1 MYLVECCQI
10 LHNVVRKF
18 NKCRASDRNANLF
31 APGTNGYKDL
41 AATEN
46 LYISR
51 KAQVQFP
58 MANSSKIQT
67 ERKPV
72 QKSFLKKLSR
82 YWEIYLLFLP
92 VAAWFI
98 IFCYVPMGGLIIAFK
113 DFSPLRGIWESPWV
127 GLANFEKMFSMPS
140 FLVAIKNTLIISL
153 LNLLI
158 VFPVPILFAILLNE
172 LPWQRFKKAV
182 QTVSYLPHFISWS
195 VVASL
200 VYMLLAPN
208 TGVINH
214 LIELCGGTSQNFLGI
229 SKYFRTILISSSIW
243 GEMGWSAIVYIA
255 AISGVDEQLYE
266 AAYVDGASRWKRI
279 WHITLPGIRST
290 VAVLL
295 ILQVGNI
302 LSSNFGQIFA
312 MANDTVMDVAETID
326 YYVYRVGLKSANN
339 FSVATAAGMIKSF
352 VGLIL
357 VVVTNKVSKKITDGE
372 GIW

>member
-1 MYLVECCQI
+1 
-10 LHNVVRKF
+10 
-18 NKCRASDRNANLF
+18 
-31 APGTNGYKDL
+31 
-41 AATEN
+41 
-46 LYISR
+46 
-51 KAQVQFP
+51 
-58 MANSSKIQT
+58 MAKLSKLQA
-67 ERKPV
+67 EGSLPKR
-72 QKSFLKKLSR
+72 SLRKKLSR
-82 YWEIYLLFLP
+82 YWEIYLLFVP
-92 VAAWFI
+92 VLIWFL

-113 DFSPLRGIWESPWV
+113 DFSPLRGILGSPWV
-127 GLANFEKMFSMPS
+127 GLSNFEKMFSMPS
-140 FLVAIKNTLIISL
+140 FLVAVKNTLIISL
-153 LNLLI
+153 LNLVI

-172 LPWQRFKKAV
+172 LPWRHFKKAV

-195 VVASL
+195 VAASL

-214 LIELCGGTSQNFLGI
+214 LVELCGGTAQNFLGI
-229 SKYFRTILISSSIW
+229 SKYFRTILVSSSIW
-243 GEMGWSAIVYIA
+243 AEMGWSAIVYIA

-279 WHITLPGIRST
+279 WHITLPGIRGT

-295 ILQVGNI
+295 ILQVGSI

-339 FSVATAAGMIKSF
+339 FSVATAAGMIKSL
-352 VGLIL
+352 VGLVL